1 MNIDQKIEALLNST
15 SLNSSSGSGSTS
27 GVVSQ
32 KGKIKIWGI
41 TATAS
46 LLLSCILVYVI
57 KPVYVLNLDYSTV
70 EKKVHQNI
78 NWKRWFTAVFAI
90 SLLIAYPVYSFVL
103 LKF

>member
-15 SLNSSSGSGSTS
+15 SLNTTSSSGSAAT
-27 GVVSQ
+27 SQ